1 MDTGLLDPRSV
12 ADRLD
17 REWGVMCSAGCHGTP
32 NTHDI
37 LGTSGRGDLRVSV
50 GWSTTEKDVDAAVE
64 AIAAVTAARV
74 LAQ

>member
-1 MDTGLLDPRSV
+1 MDTGLLDPRYV

-17 REWGVMCSAGCHGTP
+17 REWGVMCSAGYHGTP

-37 LGTSGRGDLRVSV
+37 LDTSGRGALRVSV